1 MKYMKKQL
9 ATDLSEEQI
18 NQIWELADIIDDENP
33 NEVRRDFLGAR
44 IHRDEYGKNT
54 DFGWYIEYVLDQDF
68 LNKYS
73 TTGADIFCEANVR
86 VLFAKNY
93 LANIEQPVGRF
104 YVYNRYEDNYNKPQ
118 KIQQKSDI
126 LPECIEALKKIY
138 GLTDEV
144 IRKRIKID

>member
-9 ATDLSEEQI
+9 ATELSEEQI
-18 NQIWELADIIDDENP
+18 NQAWEFADIIDDENP
-33 NEVRRDFLGAR
+33 NEVRKDFLGAR
-44 IHRDEYGKNT
+44 VHRDEYGKNS

-93 LANIEQPVGRF
+93 LANLEKPIGKYDVM
-104 YVYNRYEDNYNKPQ
+104 YRYENKHNEHQCPHQ
-118 KIQQKSDI
+118 ISTITLGCVEK
-126 LPECIEALKKIY
+126 LKEIY
-138 GLTDEV
+138 GLYEED
-144 IRKRIKID
+144 INSIIKI

>member
-18 NQIWELADIIDDENP
+18 NQVWQFADIIDDENP
-33 NEVRRDFLGAR
+33 NEVRKDFLGAR
-44 IHRDEYGKNT
+44 VHRDEYGKNT

-93 LANIEQPVGRF
+93 LANLEKPIGKFDVM
-104 YVYNRYEDNYNKPQ
+104 YRYENKHNEHQCPHQ
-118 KIQQKSDI
+118 SSTITSGCVEK
-126 LPECIEALKKIY
+126 LKEIY
-138 GLTDEV
+138 GLYEED
-144 IRKRIKID
+144 INSIIKR